1 MTPEGRASVCFH
13 GEPLLGFDLER
24 QGPDLDVLEGAS
36 SASVLSGVV
45 SFPRFLWFF
54 TEAVWRQL
62 IQAGL
67 GHSSHPPELQC
78 RHP

>member
-1 MTPEGRASVCFH
+1 M
-13 GEPLLGFDLER
+13 GFDLER
-24 QGPDLDVLEGAS
+24 QSPDLQCAGGGVFCLQGPRL
-36 SASVLSGVV
+36 LSGVV

-67 GHSSHPPELQC
+67 GHSSHLPELQC